1 MTREIKLTYYGR
13 VLSKKNSKQIIR
25 KRSGTPIIVSNPSA
39 KANENDMV
47 DQFSTQTMKQKSPI
61 EKCKISVEVY
71 QPTAQRRDLDN
82 QLTAIL
88 DALVKAEVIA
98 DDSFK
103 CVIEERVRFGGIDK
117 KEPRAIVTITEV
129 DENDE

>member
-1 MTREIKLTYYGR
+1 MAETIQLTYYGR
-13 VLSKKNSKQIIR
+13 ILSKKNSKRIIR
-25 KRSGTPIIVSNPSA
+25 KRSGATMLVSNPAA

-47 DQFSTQTMKQKSPI
+47 DQFSIQTLSQNKPI
-61 EKCKISVEVY
+61 EKCSISVEVY

-103 CVIEERVRFGGIDK
+103 CVVEEKVQFSGIDRWN
-117 KEPRAIVTITEV
+117 PRAIVTITE
-129 DENDE
+129 EKG

>member
-1 MTREIKLTYYGR
+1 MAKEIELTYYGR

-25 KRSGTPIIVSNPSA
+25 KRSGAPVIVSNPAA

-47 DQFSTQTMKQKSPI
+47 DQFSIQTIRQKKPV
-61 EKCKISVEVY
+61 KRCKISVEVY

-103 CVIEERVRFGGIDK
+103 CVIEEKVRFGGIDK
-117 KEPRAIVTITEV
+117 NEPRAIVIITEV
-129 DENDE
+129 KDDE

>member
-1 MTREIKLTYYGR
+1 MAKEIKLTYYGR

-25 KRSGTPIIVSNPSA
+25 KRSGAPVIVSNPAA

-47 DQFSTQTMKQKSPI
+47 DQFSIQTIRQKKPV
-61 EKCKISVEVY
+61 KRCKISVEVY

-103 CVIEERVRFGGIDK
+103 CVIEEKVRFGGIDK
-117 KEPRAIVTITEV
+117 NEPRAIVIITEV
-129 DENDE
+129 KDDE

>member
-1 MTREIKLTYYGR
+1 MTKEIKLTYYGR

-25 KRSGTPIIVSNPSA
+25 KRSGAPVIVSNPAA
-39 KANENDMV
+39 KANESDMV
-47 DQFSTQTMKQKSPI
+47 DQFSVQTLKQEKPI
-61 EKCKISVEVY
+61 EKCKVSVEVY

-103 CVIEERVRFGGIDK
+103 CVIEENVRFGGIDK
-117 KEPRAIVTITEV
+117 ENPRAIVSITE
-129 DENDE
+129 EKG

>member
-1 MTREIKLTYYGR
+1 MAEYY
-13 VLSKKNSKQIIR
+13 L
-25 KRSGTPIIVSNPSA
+25 KRTQNRLFANPAA

-47 DQFSTQTMKQKSPI
+47 DQFSIQTIRQKKPV
-61 EKCKISVEVY
+61 KRCKISVEVY

-103 CVIEERVRFGGIDK
+103 CVIEEKVRFGGIDK
-117 KEPRAIVTITEV
+117 NEPRAIVIITEV
-129 DENDE
+129 KDDE

>member
-1 MTREIKLTYYGR
+1 MAKEIKLTYYGR

-25 KRSGTPIIVSNPSA
+25 KRSGAPVIVSNPAA

-47 DQFSTQTMKQKSPI
+47 DQFSIQTIRQKKPV
-61 EKCKISVEVY
+61 KRCKISVEIY

-103 CVIEERVRFGGIDK
+103 CVIEEKVRFGGIDK
-117 KEPRAIVTITEV
+117 NEPRAIVIITEV
-129 DENDE
+129 KDDE